1 MPDYLLVDVD
11 HPASRP
17 LCRFQS
23 MFQYRDGIFSPLE
36 RLILNHSEIG
46 ETNTELV
53 YFHFDSKLE
62 AIYSKQIGATPF
74 REKHADFRIE
84 EFKLNE
90 FGDISSNSE
99 FKSMLQQ
106 YYQNRIE
113 WSNNP
118 TELLSSISSQIKK
131 DTDLIQKA
139 NFQSVQSDIVMGD
152 SNLVFIH
159 SSIKLPPGIIF
170 NTLNGPIVIDADC
183 KFTPFSYIEGPF
195 YAAPGCYLDNVRI
208 TGGTIL
214 GKGCRVS
221 GEIENSIFGNFSNK
235 HHEGFVGHSVI
246 GNWVNLGALTT
257 TSDLKNNY
265 GHVRLQL
272 PTDQFPSRASSFFVY
287 DTQTIKFGSILG
299 DCVKTAIG
307 TLLNTGTVIDAGCN
321 VFGGAPHAY
330 VPPLSWGNSGHVY
343 RPARFIE
350 DCQKIYARRGQS
362 IPPDFEMIVNRL
374 AQQK

>member
-17 LCRFQS
+17 ICRFQS
-23 MFQYRDGIFSPLE
+23 MFQYRDGIFSPVE
-36 RLILNHSEIG
+36 RLKVKRPELFDSSSQIVFLHLDSEL
-46 ETNTELV
+46 ETMYADQLGAIPYRQKHTDIQIEKFGDLASSTEL
-53 YFHFDSKLE
+53 K
-62 AIYSKQIGATPF
+62 
-74 REKHADFRIE
+74 
-84 EFKLNE
+84 
-90 FGDISSNSE
+90 DILVQRYE
-99 FKSMLQQ
+99 
-106 YYQNRIE
+106 NRIE
-113 WSNNP
+113 WSKNP
-118 TELLSSISSQIKK
+118 IELLSLVGKQIHA
-131 DTDLIQKA
+131 DLALLNKN
-139 NFQSVQSDIVMGD
+139 NFVVGD
-152 SNLVFIH
+152 SESVLIH
-159 SSIKLPPGIIF
+159 SSVTLPPGVIF
-170 NTLNGPIVIDADC
+170 NSANGPIVIDAGC
-183 KFTPFSYIEGPF
+183 QFTPFSYIEGPF

-214 GKGCRVS
+214 GNGCRVS

-265 GHVRLQL
+265 GYVRLQL
-272 PTDQFPSRASSFFVY
+272 PTDRFPSRASSFFVY

-330 VPPLSWGNSGHVY
+330 VPPLSWGNSGHAY
-343 RPARFIE
+343 QPARFIE
-350 DCQKIYARRGQS
+350 DCKKIFSRRDQS
-362 IPPDFEMIVNRL
+362 LSATFEKTVNRL
-374 AQQK
+374 VQK